1 MSNVNKKLVI
11 AIGAVALVVI
21 IFIGIMCMQFKGEKI
36 AKNTYV
42 NGVNIGKLTK
52 SQAKQELAKKYK
64 LENVDFNYNDKSWKV
79 KSKDLNLS
87 TDLDKTVENAYNLNR
102 KSAFFGNLSKT
113 ISANFGKKS
122 NLVVVINYDKNKL
135 KAEMEKIAKEI
146 DVDVKDATLDISG
159 EKVKVIPDSD
169 GLKMDISKSMENF
182 DNQTKKGNYKNELV
196 VKATPAKVKKEQLA
210 NIDTNLGTYSTTFKT
225 SQINRSINIKL
236 ATDNI
241 SNVLLMP
248 GETFSFNKHTG
259 KRSKENGYKSAP
271 VIMEGEM
278 EEDYG
283 GGVCQVSSTLYN
295 SVLYAGLEIVNVKKN
310 HTIPSSYVPKGRD
323 ATVAD
328 SGIDF
333 LFKNNLKHPVYI
345 KNYVSGNQIVCN
357 IYGSAEDK
365 QNITISTKL
374 DGVSQTTMKRVN
386 DPTMPKGKEKVDK
399 SGRNAYSVSTYRTFN
414 DANGKKIK
422 TEKIA
427 NSYYPKKEGIILVG
441 TMEPKPEEKPNTD
454 ENKNNQNT
462 NNQNPN
468 NQQKPETPP
477 TDNKPNETQ
486 PQPQA

>member
-21 IFIGIMCMQFKGEKI
+21 IFIGIMCIQFKGEKI

-64 LENVDFNYNDKSWKV
+64 LENVEFNYNDKSWKV

-102 KSAFFGNLSKT
+102 KSGFFGNLSKT

-283 GGVCQVSSTLYN
+283 RGVCQVSSTLYN
-295 SVLYAGLEIVNVKKN
+295 SVLYAGLEIVNVKN

-441 TMEPKPEEKPNTD
+441 TMEPKPEEKPNID

-462 NNQNPN
+462 NNQNTN

>member
-11 AIGAVALVVI
+11 AIGAVALVVV

-295 SVLYAGLEIVNVKKN
+295 SVLYAGLEIVNVKN

>member
-21 IFIGIMCMQFKGEKI
+21 IFIGIMCIQFKGEKI

-64 LENVDFNYNDKSWKV
+64 LENVEFNYNDKSWKV

-102 KSAFFGNLSKT
+102 KSGFFGNLSKT

-295 SVLYAGLEIVNVKKN
+295 SVLYAGLEIVNVKN

>member
-122 NLVVVINYDKNKL
+122 NLVVAINYDKNKL

-295 SVLYAGLEIVNVKKN
+295 SVLYAGLEIVNVKN

-414 DANGKKIK
+414 DANGKKL
-422 TEKIA
+422 
-427 NSYYPKKEGIILVG
+427 N
-441 TMEPKPEEKPNTD
+441 
-454 ENKNNQNT
+454 
-462 NNQNPN
+462 
-468 NQQKPETPP
+468 
-477 TDNKPNETQ
+477 
-486 PQPQA
+486 

>member
-102 KSAFFGNLSKT
+102 RSAFFGNLSKT

-210 NIDTNLGTYSTTFKT
+210 NIDTNLGMYSTTFKT

-295 SVLYAGLEIVNVKKN
+295 SVLYAGLEIVNVKN

>member
-122 NLVVVINYDKNKL
+122 KLVVAINYDKNKL

-295 SVLYAGLEIVNVKKN
+295 SVLYAGLEIVNVKN

>member
-295 SVLYAGLEIVNVKKN
+295 SVLYAGLEIVNVKN

-414 DANGKKIK
+414 DVNGKKIK

-462 NNQNPN
+462 NNQNSN

>member
-1 MSNVNKKLVI
+1 MINVNKKLVI
-11 AIGAVALVVI
+11 AIGAVALLLVV
-21 IFIGIMCMQFKGEKI
+21 FIGIMCMQFKGEKI
-36 AKNTYV
+36 VKNTYV
-42 NGVNIGKLTK
+42 NDISIGGLTK
-52 SQAKQELAKKYK
+52 SQAKQELAKKYN
-64 LENVDFNYNDKSWKV
+64 LDNVEFNYNDRNWKV
-79 KSKDLNLS
+79 KSQDLNLS
-87 TDLDKTVENAYNLNR
+87 ADLDKTVENAYNLNR
-102 KSAFFGNLSKT
+102 KNGFFSNLSKT

-122 NLVVVINYDKNKL
+122 DLVVVTNYDKNKL
-135 KAEMEKIAKEI
+135 KTEMEKIAKEI
-146 DVDVKDATLDISG
+146 DVEVKDAAIDISS
-159 EKVKVIPDSD
+159 EKVKVVPDSD
-169 GLKMDISKSMENF
+169 GLKMDISKSMNSF
-182 DNQTKKGNYKNELV
+182 DSQLKKGKYTNKLV
-196 VKATPAKVKKEQLA
+196 VKATPAKIKKEQLA
-210 NIDTNLGTYSTTFKT
+210 NIDTNLGKYATTFKT
-225 SQINRSINIKL
+225 SQVNRSINIKL
-236 ATDNI
+236 ATDSI

-248 GETFSFNKHTG
+248 GETFSFNKLTG
-259 KRSKENGYKSAP
+259 KRSKANGYKSAP
-271 VIMEGEM
+271 VIVEGEM
-278 EEDYG
+278 EDDYG

-295 SVLYAGLEIVNVKKN
+295 SVLYAGLEITNVKN

-333 LFKNNLKHPVYI
+333 LFKNNLKHPIYI

-386 DPTMPKGKEKVDK
+386 DPSMPKGKEKVDK

-441 TMEPKPEEKPNTD
+441 TMEPKPEEKPKPE
-454 ENKNNQNT
+454 ENKDNQNTNNQNT
-462 NNQNPN
+462 NNQP
-468 NQQKPETPP
+468 KPETPP
-477 TDNKPNETQ
+477 TDNKPSETQ

>member
-122 NLVVVINYDKNKL
+122 NLVVAINYDKNKL

-182 DNQTKKGNYKNELV
+182 DNLTKKGNYKNELV

-295 SVLYAGLEIVNVKKN
+295 SVLYAGLEIVNVKN

>member
-11 AIGAVALVVI
+11 AIGAVALVAI

-295 SVLYAGLEIVNVKKN
+295 SVLYAGLEIVNVKN

-462 NNQNPN
+462 NNQNSN

>member
-1 MSNVNKKLVI
+1 
-11 AIGAVALVVI
+11 GAVALVVI

-52 SQAKQELAKKYK
+52 SQSNQELAKKYK

-122 NLVVVINYDKNKL
+122 NLVVAINYDKNKL

-295 SVLYAGLEIVNVKKN
+295 SVLYAGLEIVNVKN

>member
-21 IFIGIMCMQFKGEKI
+21 IFIGIMCIQFKGEKI

-64 LENVDFNYNDKSWKV
+64 LENVEFNYNDKSWKV

-102 KSAFFGNLSKT
+102 KSGFFGNLSKT
-113 ISANFGKKS
+113 ISVNFGKKS
-122 NLVVVINYDKNKL
+122 NLVVVINYDRNKL
-135 KAEMEKIAKEI
+135 KAEMEKIGKEI

-295 SVLYAGLEIVNVKKN
+295 SVLYAGLEIVNVKN

-454 ENKNNQNT
+454 ENKDNQNT

>member
-11 AIGAVALVVI
+11 AIGAVALVAI

-42 NGVNIGKLTK
+42 NGVDIGKLTK

-102 KSAFFGNLSKT
+102 KSSFFGNLSKT

-122 NLVVVINYDKNKL
+122 NLVVAINYDKNKL

-295 SVLYAGLEIVNVKKN
+295 SVLYAGLEIVNVKN

>member
-113 ISANFGKKS
+113 ISANFGKKN

-295 SVLYAGLEIVNVKKN
+295 SVLYAGLEIVNVKN

-386 DPTMPKGKEKVDK
+386 DPTMLKGKEKVDK

>member
-21 IFIGIMCMQFKGEKI
+21 IFIGIMCIQFKGEKI

-64 LENVDFNYNDKSWKV
+64 LENVEFNYNDKSWKV

-102 KSAFFGNLSKT
+102 KSGFFGNLSKT

-295 SVLYAGLEIVNVKKN
+295 SVLYAGLEIVNVKN

-441 TMEPKPEEKPNTD
+441 TMEPKPEEKTNTD

>member
-122 NLVVVINYDKNKL
+122 NLVVAINYDKNKL

-295 SVLYAGLEIVNVKKN
+295 SVLYAGLEIVNVKN

-454 ENKNNQNT
+454 ENKNNQN
-462 NNQNPN
+462 PN

>member
-295 SVLYAGLEIVNVKKN
+295 SVLYAGLEIVNVKN

-386 DPTMPKGKEKVDK
+386 DPTMLKGKEKVDK

>member
-122 NLVVVINYDKNKL
+122 NLVVAINYDKNKL

-295 SVLYAGLEIVNVKKN
+295 SVLYAGLEIVNVKN

-477 TDNKPNETQ
+477 TDKKPNETQ

>member
-102 KSAFFGNLSKT
+102 KSGFFGNLSKT
-113 ISANFGKKS
+113 ISANFGRKS

-295 SVLYAGLEIVNVKKN
+295 SVLYAGLEIVNVKN

-399 SGRNAYSVSTYRTFN
+399 SGRNAYSVATYRTFN

>member
-1 MSNVNKKLVI
+1 MINENKKLVI
-11 AIGAVALVVI
+11 AIGAVALLLVI
-21 IFIGIMCMQFKGEKI
+21 FVGIMCMQFKGEKI

-42 NGVNIGKLTK
+42 NGISVGGLTK
-52 SQAKQELAKKYK
+52 SQAKQELAKKYN
-64 LENVDFNYNDKSWKV
+64 LDNVEFNYNNRNWKV
-79 KSKDLNLS
+79 KSQDLNLS
-87 TDLDKTVENAYNLNR
+87 ADLDKTVENAYNLNR
-102 KSAFFGNLSKT
+102 KNGFFSNLSKT

-122 NLVVVINYDKNKL
+122 DLVVVTNYDKNKL

-146 DVDVKDATLDISG
+146 DVEVKDATIDISS
-159 EKVKVIPDSD
+159 EKVKVVPDSD
-169 GLKMDISKSMENF
+169 GLKMDISKSMNSF
-182 DNQTKKGNYKNELV
+182 DSQVKKGKYTNKLV
-196 VKATPAKVKKEQLA
+196 VKATSAKIKKEQLA
-210 NIDTNLGTYSTTFKT
+210 NIDTNLGKYATTFKT
-225 SQINRSINIKL
+225 SQVNRSINIKL
-236 ATDNI
+236 ATDSI
-241 SNVLLMP
+241 SNILLMP
-248 GETFSFNKHTG
+248 GETFSFNEHTG
-259 KRSKENGYKSAP
+259 KRSKANGYKSAP
-271 VIMEGEM
+271 VIVEGEM
-278 EEDYG
+278 EDDYG

-295 SVLYAGLEIVNVKKN
+295 SVLYAGLEITNVKN

-333 LFKNNLKHPVYI
+333 LFKNNLKHPIYI
-345 KNYVSGNQIVCN
+345 KNYVSGNQLVCN

-386 DPTMPKGKEKVDK
+386 DSSMPKGKEKVDK

-441 TMEPKPEEKPNTD
+441 TMEPKPEEKPKTD
-454 ENKNNQNT
+454 ENKDNQNT
-462 NNQNPN
+462 NNQNTDNKP
-468 NQQKPETPP
+468 KPETPP
-477 TDNKPNETQ
+477 TDNKPSETQ

>member
-1 MSNVNKKLVI
+1 MINVNKKLVI
-11 AIGAVALVVI
+11 AIGAVALVVVV
-21 IFIGIMCMQFKGEKI
+21 FVGIMCMQFKGEKI

-42 NGVNIGKLTK
+42 NGISIGGLTK
-52 SQAKQELAKKYK
+52 SQAKQELVKKYN
-64 LENVDFNYNDKSWKV
+64 LDNIEFNYNDRNWKV
-79 KSKDLNLS
+79 KSQDLNLS
-87 TDLDKTVENAYNLNR
+87 ADLDKTVENAYNLNR
-102 KSAFFGNLSKT
+102 KNGFFSNLSKT

-122 NLVVVINYDKNKL
+122 NLVVVTNYDKNKL
-135 KAEMEKIAKEI
+135 KTEMEKIAKEI
-146 DVDVKDATLDISG
+146 DVEVKDATIDISS
-159 EKVKVIPDSD
+159 EKVKVVPDSD
-169 GLKMDISKSMENF
+169 GLKMDISKSMNSF
-182 DNQTKKGNYKNELV
+182 DSQVKKGKYTNKLI
-196 VKATPAKVKKEQLA
+196 VKATPAKIKKEQLA
-210 NIDTNLGTYSTTFKT
+210 NIDTNLGKYATTFKT
-225 SQINRSINIKL
+225 SQVNRSINIKL
-236 ATDNI
+236 ATDSI
-241 SNVLLMP
+241 SNILLMP
-248 GETFSFNKHTG
+248 GETFSFNELTG

-271 VIMEGEM
+271 VIVEGEM
-278 EEDYG
+278 EDDYG

-295 SVLYAGLEIVNVKKN
+295 SVLYAGLEITNVKN

-333 LFKNNLKHPVYI
+333 LFKNNLKHPIYI

-386 DPTMPKGKEKVDK
+386 DSSMPKGKEKVDK
-399 SGRNAYSVSTYRTFN
+399 NGRNAYSVSTYRTFN

-441 TMEPKPEEKPNTD
+441 TMEPKPEEKPKPE
-454 ENKNNQNT
+454 ENKDNQNT
-462 NNQNPN
+462 DNKP
-468 NQQKPETPP
+468 KPETPP
-477 TDNKPNETQ
+477 TDNKPSETQ

>member
-21 IFIGIMCMQFKGEKI
+21 IFIGIMCIQFKGEKI

-64 LENVDFNYNDKSWKV
+64 LENVEFNYNDKSWKV

-102 KSAFFGNLSKT
+102 KSGFFGNLSKT

-295 SVLYAGLEIVNVKKN
+295 SVLYAGLEIVNVKN

-468 NQQKPETPP
+468 NQQKPETLP

>member
-295 SVLYAGLEIVNVKKN
+295 SVLYAGLEIVNVKN

-454 ENKNNQNT
+454 ENKNNQN
-462 NNQNPN
+462 PN

>member
-21 IFIGIMCMQFKGEKI
+21 IFIGIMCIQFKGEKI

-64 LENVDFNYNDKSWKV
+64 LENVEFNYNDKSWKV

-102 KSAFFGNLSKT
+102 KSGFFGNLSKT

-295 SVLYAGLEIVNVKKN
+295 SVLYAGLEIVNVKN
-310 HTIPSSYVPKGRD
+310 HTISSSYVPKGRD

-454 ENKNNQNT
+454 ENKDNQNT

>member
-1 MSNVNKKLVI
+1 
-11 AIGAVALVVI
+11 
-21 IFIGIMCMQFKGEKI
+21 
-36 AKNTYV
+36 
-42 NGVNIGKLTK
+42 
-52 SQAKQELAKKYK
+52 
-64 LENVDFNYNDKSWKV
+64 
-79 KSKDLNLS
+79 
-87 TDLDKTVENAYNLNR
+87 
-102 KSAFFGNLSKT
+102 
-113 ISANFGKKS
+113 
-122 NLVVVINYDKNKL
+122 NKL

-295 SVLYAGLEIVNVKKN
+295 SVLYAGLEIVNVKN

>member
-113 ISANFGKKS
+113 
-122 NLVVVINYDKNKL
+122 
-135 KAEMEKIAKEI
+135 

-295 SVLYAGLEIVNVKKN
+295 SVLYAGLEIVNVKN

>member
-122 NLVVVINYDKNKL
+122 NLVVAINYDKNKL

-295 SVLYAGLEIVNVKKN
+295 SVLYAGLEIVNVKN

-399 SGRNAYSVSTYRTFN
+399 SGRNAYSVST
-414 DANGKKIK
+414 
-422 TEKIA
+422 
-427 NSYYPKKEGIILVG
+427 
-441 TMEPKPEEKPNTD
+441 
-454 ENKNNQNT
+454 
-462 NNQNPN
+462 
-468 NQQKPETPP
+468 
-477 TDNKPNETQ
+477 
-486 PQPQA
+486 

>member
-1 MSNVNKKLVI
+1 M
-11 AIGAVALVVI
+11 GAVALVVI
-21 IFIGIMCMQFKGEKI
+21 IFIGIMCIQFKGEKI

-64 LENVDFNYNDKSWKV
+64 LENVEFNYNDKSWKV

-102 KSAFFGNLSKT
+102 KSGFFGNLSKT

-295 SVLYAGLEIVNVKKN
+295 SVLYAGLEIVNVKN

-441 TMEPKPEEKPNTD
+441 TMEPKPEEKPNID

-462 NNQNPN
+462 NNQNTN

>member
-259 KRSKENGYKSAP
+259 KRSKENGYKSAL

-295 SVLYAGLEIVNVKKN
+295 SVLYAGLEIVNVKN

>member
-122 NLVVVINYDKNKL
+122 NLVVAINYDKNKL

-295 SVLYAGLEIVNVKKN
+295 SVLYAGLEIVNVKN

-427 NSYYPKKEGIILVG
+427 NSYYPKKEGIILFG
-441 TMEPKPEEKPNTD
+441 F
-454 ENKNNQNT
+454 
-462 NNQNPN
+462 
-468 NQQKPETPP
+468 
-477 TDNKPNETQ
+477 
-486 PQPQA
+486 

>member
-122 NLVVVINYDKNKL
+122 NLVVAINYDKNKL

-146 DVDVKDATLDISG
+146 DVKDATLDISG

-295 SVLYAGLEIVNVKKN
+295 SVLYAGLEIVNVKN

>member
-21 IFIGIMCMQFKGEKI
+21 IFIGIMCIQFKGEKI

-64 LENVDFNYNDKSWKV
+64 LENVEFNYNDKSWKV

-102 KSAFFGNLSKT
+102 KSGFFGNLSKT

-295 SVLYAGLEIVNVKKN
+295 SVLYAGLEIVNVKN

-454 ENKNNQNT
+454 ENKDNQNT

>member
-21 IFIGIMCMQFKGEKI
+21 IFIGIMCIQFKGEKI

-64 LENVDFNYNDKSWKV
+64 LENVEFNYNDKSWKV

-102 KSAFFGNLSKT
+102 KSGFFGNLSKT

-295 SVLYAGLEIVNVKKN
+295 SVLYAGLEIVNVKN

-441 TMEPKPEEKPNTD
+441 TMEPKPEE
-454 ENKNNQNT
+454 NQI
-462 NNQNPN
+462 
-468 NQQKPETPP
+468 
-477 TDNKPNETQ
+477 
-486 PQPQA
+486 

>member
-295 SVLYAGLEIVNVKKN
+295 SVLYAGLEIVNVKN

-462 NNQNPN
+462 NNQ
-468 NQQKPETPP
+468 QKPETPP

>member
-122 NLVVVINYDKNKL
+122 NLVVAINYDKNKL

-295 SVLYAGLEIVNVKKN
+295 SVLYAGLEIVNVKN

-374 DGVSQTTMKRVN
+374 DGVSKTTMKRVN

-454 ENKNNQNT
+454 ENKNNQN
-462 NNQNPN
+462 PN

>member
-11 AIGAVALVVI
+11 AIGAVALVAI

-236 ATDNI
+236 ATDSI

-295 SVLYAGLEIVNVKKN
+295 SVLYAGLEIVNVKN

-462 NNQNPN
+462 NNQNSN

>member
-122 NLVVVINYDKNKL
+122 NLVVAINYDKNKL

-241 SNVLLMP
+241 STVLLMP

-295 SVLYAGLEIVNVKKN
+295 SVLYAGLEIVNVKN

>member
-64 LENVDFNYNDKSWKV
+64 LENVEFNYNDKSWKV

-102 KSAFFGNLSKT
+102 KSGFFGNLSKT

-159 EKVKVIPDSD
+159 GKVKVIPDSD

-295 SVLYAGLEIVNVKKN
+295 SVLYAGLEIVNVKN

>member
-21 IFIGIMCMQFKGEKI
+21 IFIGIMCIQFKGEKI

-64 LENVDFNYNDKSWKV
+64 LENVEFNYNDKSWKV

-102 KSAFFGNLSKT
+102 KSGFFGNLSKT
-113 ISANFGKKS
+113 ISVNFGKKS

-135 KAEMEKIAKEI
+135 KAEMEKIGKEI

-295 SVLYAGLEIVNVKKN
+295 SVLYAGLEIVNVKN

-454 ENKNNQNT
+454 ENKDNQNT

>member
-21 IFIGIMCMQFKGEKI
+21 IFIGIICIQFKGEKI

-64 LENVDFNYNDKSWKV
+64 LENVEFNYNDKSWKV

-102 KSAFFGNLSKT
+102 KSGFFGNLSKT

-295 SVLYAGLEIVNVKKN
+295 SVLYAGLEIVNVKN

-454 ENKNNQNT
+454 ENKDNQNT